1 MRITKNQLRQIIKEE
16 LAAVLRE
23 DDKEDEGPGVKG
35 DVEALPAASATE
47 KAGAKGRA
55 EMEKRPLFK
64 GRDVKAIKRDQPEK
78 EEMVDYSPKITSR
91 D

>member
-55 EMEKRPLFK
+55 EMEQRPMLK
-64 GRDVKAIKRDQPEK
+64 GSGVKSIKSDQPEK
-78 EEMVDYSPKITSR
+78 EDMVGYDTKAK
-91 D
+91 